1 MSQCTLEGNEKTAP
15 ASSMMTSNHSSAPC
29 VRGVVLAAA
38 ETRQVSKDG

>member
-15 ASSMMTSNHSSAPC
+15 ASSVMMTNHSSAPC
-29 VRGVVLAAA
+29 VRGVVLAAS